1 MSTAQHWYSIPDKTI
16 AKALKAGHPR
26 CPTEIAIR
34 PQTGDDV
41 QRSLEADV
49 RKGIAFMTK
58 KVEATICGVNY
69 DPKRDKAKRLVVSRA
84 AESPELFPDY
94 IFASLPAPVVTMLLA
109 VFSELNDPE
118 TDEFEAFKTS
128 HSAVV

>member
-1 MSTAQHWYSIPDKTI
+1 MPTQHWYSIPDKTI
-16 AKALKAGHPR
+16 AKATRAGHSR

-69 DPKRDKAKRLVVSRA
+69 DPKRDPTRRQAVSRA

-94 IFASLPAPVVTMLLA
+94 IFASLPAPVVTMLMA
-109 VFSELNDPE
+109 VFSELNDPDTE
-118 TDEFEAFKTS
+118 EFEDFKKS